1 MTLDF
6 AGLGL
11 PDKLLQA
18 LQRIDFNTPTPIQ
31 AQAIPVALQGH
42 DILASAQTGTGKTGA
57 FGISLIARMMEDRDS
72 SALILTPTRE
82 LAAQINAALLAM
94 IPVPYIK
101 TALLIGGESM
111 PKQLKQLAFR
121 PRLIIGTPGRVNDH
135 LLRGSLNLRN
145 AGFLVLDETDRMLD
159 MGFGVQIDKILQHM
173 PQKRQTLLFSATLP
187 PEIVKLANKYQKNP
201 QRIAVGST
209 TAPIAKI
216 DQQTVYIND
225 GEKYPKLLEELEAR
239 EGSVIIFVKTK
250 HGTQRMADKLAKA
263 GFEADAI
270 HGDLQQRRRDR
281 VIQSF
286 RDRQFRILCATD
298 VAARGLDISHIEH
311 VINYDLP
318 QVPEDYIHRI
328 GRTARAGAEGQ
339 AVTFVTNAD
348 KVKWNAIQ
356 KLLGGKADTG
366 SFTSEPKKSS
376 SARKSFG
383 KKPFGKRDEEG
394 GVENRRFANKK
405 PFVKKTFDKP
415 NEGRFAS
422 DDKPFAKK
430 TFDKPRES
438 RFASDDKPFAKRM
451 PRRQDDER
459 RTFDKPEG
467 RGGFAKKPFNK
478 KPFGQK
484 SSESRWSDEGAPAPR
499 VPRPFRSND
508 DRRSD
513 KPFGER
519 RSFDK
524 KPAGKSDFGKP
535 AFGKAASGKPSFGK
549 PAFGKS
555 KFGAKKPFGGKKFG
569 GGFKSKPGARKAHG
583 E

>member
-18 LQRIDFNTPTPIQ
+18 LQRIDFTTPTPIQ

-57 FGISLIARMMEDRDS
+57 FGISLIARLMEDRDS

-82 LAAQINAALLAM
+82 LASQINDALLAM

-216 DQQTVYIND
+216 DQQTVYVND
-225 GEKYPKLLEELEAR
+225 GEKYTKLLEELEAR
-239 EGSVIIFVKTK
+239 SGSVIIFVKTK

-263 GFEADAI
+263 GFESDAI

-286 RDRQFRILCATD
+286 RDRKFRVLCATD

-348 KVKWNAIQ
+348 KIKWNAIQ

-366 SFTSEPKKSS
+366 SFTSEPKKKPSG
-376 SARKSFG
+376 ARKSFG

-394 GVENRRFANKK
+394 GFEQRRFANKK

-422 DDKPFAKK
+422 DDAAP
-430 TFDKPRES
+430 
-438 RFASDDKPFAKRM
+438 KRT

-459 RTFDKPEG
+459 RTFEKPAG
-467 RGGFAKKPFNK
+467 RGGFAKKPFGNK
-478 KPFGQK
+478 TKQD
-484 SSESRWSDEGAPAPR
+484 RWSDEGAPAPR
-499 VPRPFRSND
+499 APRPFRSND

-519 RSFDK
+519 NSFGK
-524 KPAGKSDFGKP
+524 KPAGKPGFGKS
-535 AFGKAASGKPSFGK
+535 ASGKPSFGK
-549 PAFGKS
+549 PAFGKP
-555 KFGAKKPFGGKKFG
+555 KFGAKKPFGGKPSGGKKFG
-569 GGFKSKPGARKAHG
+569 GGFKSKQANKA
-583 E
+583 

>member
-1 MTLDF
+1 
-6 AGLGL
+6 
-11 PDKLLQA
+11 
-18 LQRIDFNTPTPIQ
+18 
-31 AQAIPVALQGH
+31 
-42 DILASAQTGTGKTGA
+42 
-57 FGISLIARMMEDRDS
+57 
-72 SALILTPTRE
+72 
-82 LAAQINAALLAM
+82 M

-201 QRIAVGST
+201 QRIVVGST
-209 TAPIAKI
+209 TSPIAKI
-216 DQQTVYIND
+216 DQQTIHVND
-225 GEKYPKLLEELEAR
+225 GEKYTKLLEQLETR
-239 EGSVIIFVKTK
+239 SGSIIVFVKTK
-250 HGTQRMADKLAKA
+250 HATQRMADKLAKA
-263 GFEADAI
+263 GLQADAI

-281 VIQSF
+281 VIQGF

-328 GRTARAGAEGQ
+328 GRTARAGAEGE
-339 AVTFVTNAD
+339 AITFLTNAD
-348 KVKWNAIQ
+348 KIKWNAIQ

-366 SFTSEPKKSS
+366 SFTTEPKK
-376 SARKSFG
+376 KSFG
-383 KKPFGKRDEEG
+383 GAKKPFAKREFGSRDNDRSEGGFKKRSFGDKKPFGNRDEEG
-394 GVENRRFANKK
+394 GFKKRSFGDKK
-405 PFVKKTFDKP
+405 PFAKKTFDKP
-415 NEGRFAS
+415 NEGRWAPNSS
-422 DDKPFAKK
+422 DDMAP
-430 TFDKPRES
+430 
-438 RFASDDKPFAKRM
+438 AKRT

-459 RTFDKPEG
+459 RTFEKPAG
-467 RGGFAKKPFNK
+467 AGDFAKKRFDS
-478 KPFGQK
+478 KP
-484 SSESRWSDEGAPAPR
+484 SEGRWSNDGAPRAPR
-499 VPRPFRSND
+499 PYRGD
-508 DRRSD
+508 DERRSD
-513 KPFGER
+513 KPAGER

-535 AFGKAASGKPSFGK
+535 AFGRSASGKPGFGK
-549 PAFGKS
+549 PAFGKP
-555 KFGAKKPFGGKKFG
+555 KFGAKKPFGSKPAGGKKFG
-569 GGFKSKPGARKAHG
+569 GGFK
-583 E
+583 

>member
-18 LQRIDFNTPTPIQ
+18 LQRIDFNTPTPVQI
-31 AQAIPVALQGH
+31 QAIPVAMQGH

-57 FGISLIARMMEDRDS
+57 FGIPIIAHLMEDRDS
-72 SALILTPTRE
+72 SAIILAPTRE
-82 LAAQINAALLAM
+82 LATQISTALQSM

-201 QRIAVGST
+201 QRIVVGST
-209 TAPIAKI
+209 TSPIAKI

-225 GEKYPKLLEELEAR
+225 GEKYPQLLEELEAR
-239 EGSVIIFVKTK
+239 EGSMIIFVKTK

-376 SARKSFG
+376 GTRKSYG

-422 DDKPFAKK
+422 N
-430 TFDKPRES
+430 
-438 RFASDDKPFAKRM
+438 DKPFAKRA

-459 RTFDKPEG
+459 RTFEKPEG
-467 RGGFAKKPFNK
+467 RGGFARKPFNK
-478 KPFGQK
+478 KPFGLK
-484 SSESRWSDEGAPAPR
+484 SGESRWSDEGAPAPR
-499 VPRPFRSND
+499 APRPFRNND
-508 DRRSD
+508 ERRSD

-524 KPAGKSDFGKP
+524 KPGTKSDFGKP
-535 AFGKAASGKPSFGK
+535 AFGKSASGKPSFGK
-549 PAFGKS
+549 PAFGKP
-555 KFGAKKPFGGKKFG
+555 KFGAKKPFGSKPAGGKKFG
-569 GGFKSKPGARKAHG
+569 GGFKSKQSASNS
-583 E
+583 

>member
-18 LQRIDFNTPTPIQ
+18 LQRIDFTTPTPIQ

-57 FGISLIARMMEDRDS
+57 FGISLIARLMEDRDS

-82 LAAQINAALLAM
+82 LAAQINEALLAM

-145 AGFLVLDETDRMLD
+145 AGYLVLDETDRMLD

-216 DQQTVYIND
+216 DQQTVYVND
-225 GEKYPKLLEELEAR
+225 GEKYPQLLEELEKR

-263 GFEADAI
+263 GFESDAI

-348 KVKWNAIQ
+348 KIKWNAIQ

-366 SFTSEPKKSS
+366 SFTSEPKKKSS
-376 SARKSFG
+376 GARKSFG
-383 KKPFGKRDEEG
+383 KKPFGKRDKEG
-394 GVENRRFANKK
+394 GFEQRRFANKK

-422 DDKPFAKK
+422 GDTPH
-430 TFDKPRES
+430 
-438 RFASDDKPFAKRM
+438 AKRT

-459 RTFDKPEG
+459 RTFEKPAG
-467 RGGFAKKPFNK
+467 RGGFAKKPFGNK
-478 KPFGQK
+478 TKQD
-484 SSESRWSDEGAPAPR
+484 RWSDEGAPAPR
-499 VPRPFRSND
+499 APRPFRSND

-519 RSFDK
+519 NSFGK
-524 KPAGKSDFGKP
+524 KPAGKPGFGKS
-535 AFGKAASGKPSFGK
+535 ASGKPSFGK
-549 PAFGKS
+549 PAFGKP
-555 KFGAKKPFGGKKFG
+555 KFGAKKPFGGKPSGGKKFG
-569 GGFKSKPGARKAHG
+569 GGFKSKQANKA
-583 E
+583 